1 MYLKFNE
8 NESIYSCDY
17 YDDKITSTLNFTI
30 KEIEDFSELLNIFKN
45 STVDVY
51 LYHDSGC
58 TLPEGQYKSYTVLHL
73 NIEYNTKTLSL
84 SLKSSDIAR
93 EIITLKESLDK
104 TQTSVIE
111 VSRQVKNIDEQINP
125 APVDPS
131 LLSLEEA
138 RNYQLEIVNRE
149 CTETIYAGI
158 DVETSIG
165 TEHFSLTEADQL
177 NITALQTKCM
187 SGVKSVPY
195 HSSGQIC
202 REFTAGEMMYIADKA
217 MEYVVYCTTLCNHIR
232 AWINRAETSGDVAV
246 IHFTSTLPDDLQESF
261 NKIISIG
268 SAESHGQL

>member
-1 MYLKFNE
+1 MYLKFDE
-8 NESIYSCDY
+8 NKSVYLCDY
-17 YDDKITSTLNFTI
+17 YNDRVTSTLNFTI

-45 STVDVY
+45 NTVDVY
-51 LYHDSGC
+51 LYHDSEC
-58 TLPEGQYKSYTVLHL
+58 TLLEGQYRSYIVLNL

-84 SLKSSDIAR
+84 SLKPSDIAG
-93 EIITLKESLDK
+93 EITTLKESLNK

-138 RNYQLEIVNRE
+138 KNYQLKTVNKE

-165 TEHFSLTEADQL
+165 IEHFSLTEADQL
-177 NITALQTKCM
+177 NVTALQAKCM
-187 SGVKSVPY
+187 SGAKSVPY

-202 REFTAGEMMYIADKA
+202 REFTAEEMIHIANKA

-232 AWINRAETSGDVAV
+232 AWINRTEEVEDVIT
-246 IHFTSTLPDDLQESF
+246 IHFSSTLPDDLQESF
-261 NKIISIG
+261 DKVINIG
-268 SAESHGQL
+268 SGE